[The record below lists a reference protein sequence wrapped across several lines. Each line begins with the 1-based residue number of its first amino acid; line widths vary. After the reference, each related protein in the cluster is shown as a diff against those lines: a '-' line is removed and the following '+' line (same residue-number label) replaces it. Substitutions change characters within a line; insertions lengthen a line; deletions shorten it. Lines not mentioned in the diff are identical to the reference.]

1 MQPLGD
7 LSGPRVGK
15 AGPGPSG
22 SPGLQEGTCLTFSFH
37 LFRSGQGPWAS
48 SVVPGIISF
57 RIPGKEAVLAHSSC
71 GLRCQD
77 FCTPAGV
84 TEPLGNHHGSAPRQ
98 ACSAGHHWLDLGLA
112 LTRQSSHC
120 LASEEAASTWLGHT
134 GRHGRGPPACP
145 QELIVQRGG
154 CMGPRFP
161 G

>member
-57 RIPGKEAVLAHSSC
+57 RIPGK
-71 GLRCQD
+71 
-77 FCTPAGV
+77 
-84 TEPLGNHHGSAPRQ
+84 GSFGPFFLWPPVPRLLHP
-98 ACSAGHHWLDLGLA
+98 C
-112 LTRQSSHC
+112 
-120 LASEEAASTWLGHT
+120 
-134 GRHGRGPPACP
+134 RGD
-145 QELIVQRGG
+145 
-154 CMGPRFP
+154 
-161 G
+161 